1 VVEVVRAAG
10 LSPMVVVA
18 IMLGILLFLGL
29 FVDQVSMMLLT
40 LPFYMPIIKALQVDT
55 VWFGV
60 MYLICMQLGLLMPP
74 HGMLLYTMKGMA
86 LKHIT
91 MGQWLASAM
100 PFVVLSFAMLVVI
113 FLWPGVATWLPNL
126 LVGR

>member
-1 VVEVVRAAG
+1 
-10 LSPMVVVA
+10 MVVVA

-60 MYLICMQLGLLMPP
+60 MYLICMQMGLLMPP
-74 HGMLLYTMKGMA
+74 HGMLLYTMKGVA
-86 LKHIT
+86 PKHIT
-91 MGQWLASAM
+91 MGQVFASAM
-100 PFVVLSFAMLVVI
+100 PFVVISFAMLVVI